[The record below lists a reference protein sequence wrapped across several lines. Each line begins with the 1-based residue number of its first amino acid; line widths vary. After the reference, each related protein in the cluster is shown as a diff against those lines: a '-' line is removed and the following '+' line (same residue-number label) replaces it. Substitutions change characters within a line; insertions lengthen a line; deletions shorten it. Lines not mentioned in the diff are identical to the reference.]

1 MLDTH
6 IHCFIQFS
14 EQLSE
19 VGTAITSFYK
29 QDTEAQE
36 S

>member
-6 IHCFIQFS
+6 IHCLIRFS

-19 VGTAITSFYK
+19 VGTVITSFYK
-29 QDTEAQE
+29 QDTEAE
-36 S
+36 